1 MHSHMSPSSDGAF
14 SEKAE
19 PNHLID
25 YSSDCEKS
33 LWATGTKFVE
43 GDKYEADEID
53 QRAALKKLRGSKV
66 QMSSASVSD
75 NWASL
80 EVHNT
85 FYRMLIAFTVFKR
98 LDNLLATSFFSCE

>member
-33 LWATGTKFVE
+33 LWATGTKSVE

-85 FYRMLIAFTVFKR
+85 LYRMLIAFIAF
-98 LDNLLATSFFSCE
+98 

>member
-1 MHSHMSPSSDGAF
+1 MSPSSDGAF

-33 LWATGTKFVE
+33 LWATGTKSVE
-43 GDKYEADEID
+43 GNKYEADEIG

-80 EVHNT
+80 EVHTT
-85 FYRMLIAFTVFKR
+85 FYRMLIAFIAFMR
-98 LDNLLATSFFSCE
+98 LDNVLIAISFLCE